1 MIEILL
7 AVVVA
12 VAVLAIVLQ
21 PLLFPPSAA
30 TPSPESRTLDPEET
44 ERGIALLA
52 LREIEF
58 DRETGKLSDEDY
70 TSLKARYTARALE
83 ALRAE
88 EAVPDIDEVID
99 FRARA
104 IRAANDP
111 DAARCHIC
119 GPRPE
124 PDAVFCSTCGQR
136 LDHQGS
142 CGECGAAIPPAA
154 RFCESCGRG
163 VAA

>member
-1 MIEILL
+1 MIEIILALVVAL
-7 AVVVA
+7 AVLV
-12 VAVLAIVLQ
+12 IVLQ
-21 PLLFPPSAA
+21 PLLFPLKADV
-30 TPSPESRTLDPEET
+30 PSPESRVPSPEET
-44 ERGIALLA
+44 ERGISLLA
-52 LREIEF
+52 LHEIEF

-70 TSLKARYTARALE
+70 ADLKARYTARALE

-88 EAVPDIDEVID
+88 EAEPDIDQVID
-99 FRARA
+99 ARARA

-111 DAARCHIC
+111 DALRCRTC

-136 LDHQGS
+136 LVTRGS

-154 RFCESCGRG
+154 CFCEGCGRG

>member
-1 MIEILL
+1 MIETIL

-12 VAVLAIVLQ
+12 LAVLAIVLQ
-21 PLLFPPSAA
+21 PLVRPMQRHTQAVEPPA
-30 TPSPESRTLDPEET
+30 PEET
-44 ERGIALLA
+44 ERGVALMA

-70 TSLKARYTARALE
+70 ADLKARYTARALE

-88 EAVPDIDEVID
+88 EAEPDIDQLID
-99 FRARA
+99 ARARA

-111 DAARCHIC
+111 DALRCRTC

-124 PDAVFCSTCGQR
+124 PDAVFCSACGQR
-136 LDHQGS
+136 LVTRGS

-154 RFCESCGRG
+154 RFCEGCGRD